1 MRRLLIALLLLSACA
16 STPTTAAPPVVPEWD
31 AIPAGVTTAL
41 CARLQTDGIGSAGSE
56 ITLVKI
62 TQPIASMHAL
72 AALGRPKRNRRG
84 VQIVHRALPVMIAP
98 ADAGGCA
105 YKGID
110 ALDPRKQ
117 FDQMVIELSAPVADP
132 TKIAAGIVARAS
144 LGGTHPLW
152 YWIELFPRGDRW
164 FVGRVL
170 PLPL

>member
-16 STPTTAAPPVVPEWD
+16 STTTTAAPPAVPEWD
-31 AIPAGVTTAL
+31 AIPAGVSAAL
-41 CARLQTDGIGSAGSE
+41 CTRLQMDGIGGAGSE
-56 ITLVKI
+56 IALVKI
-62 TQPIASMHAL
+62 TQPIASAQAL

-84 VQIVHRALPVMIAP
+84 VQIIHRALPVGIAK

-105 YKGID
+105 FRGID
-110 ALDPRKQ
+110 ALDPKKE

-152 YWIELFPRGDRW
+152 YWIELFPRGDGW
-164 FVGRVL
+164 FIGRIL